1 MGTNKCT
8 DNCRANNQ
16 SYFYSEIMLRKHFFN
31 FSFYL
36 YFGLCWLF
44 IAVNGLPLIA
54 AIRGYSPVVVLR
66 LLIAVASLAAE
77 HRLSAHGLQ

>member
-1 MGTNKCT
+1 MSPKAQGVSPRETEHSRERCGEHLEL
-8 DNCRANNQ
+8 A
-16 SYFYSEIMLRKHFFN
+16 HFN
-31 FSFYL
+31 FH
-36 YFGLCWLF
+36 FGLRWLL

>member
-1 MGTNKCT
+1 MSPKAQGVSPRETEHSRERCGEHLEL
-8 DNCRANNQ
+8 A
-16 SYFYSEIMLRKHFFN
+16 HFN
-31 FSFYL
+31 FH
-36 YFGLCWLF
+36 FGLCWLF